1 MAISASS
8 TAPGKV
14 VPHRAWDDVS
24 VRVKIT
30 LIAAVASVWGTAVG
44 VAVSQ
49 WHLGTLALLLGCAV
63 VTLATIML
71 GRTWV
76 AQPIEDIVV
85 QLQRITRPQRPL
97 STSKLPRHRK
107 DEIGQL
113 ARAVH
118 QMNVQSRRDRVDA
131 SQLRRTLDSRV
142 EHATRR
148 ATAQLSQLA
157 MRDPMTTLA
166 NRRFIEHHLED
177 LVQTCRSSRTD
188 LICIMMDLDNFK
200 PINDTL
206 GHKAGDALIGAVGQI
221 IKASVREQDY
231 AVRMGGDEFAVFM
244 PGCDTARADQ
254 FAARL
259 RVLIKGQAQT
269 LLGNEQHLDVSVG
282 ISSLLRDGVS
292 NGLHLLEVADDLLYQ
307 AKSAGKGRNAGA

>member
-1 MAISASS
+1 MAVNVSS
-8 TAPGKV
+8 TAPGKA

-24 VRVKIT
+24 VRAKIA
-30 LIAAVASVWGTAVG
+30 LVAAVASVWGTAAG
-44 VAVSQ
+44 AAVTQ

-71 GRTWV
+71 GRMWI

-85 QLQRITRPQRPL
+85 QLQRITRPERPL
-97 STSKLPRHRK
+97 STSKLPRHRQ
-107 DEIGQL
+107 DEIGRL

-131 SQLRRTLDSRV
+131 NQLRRTLDSRV

-177 LVQTCRSSRTD
+177 LVQTCRSSCTD

-206 GHKAGDALIGAVGQI
+206 GHKAGDALIAAVGKI

-244 PGCDTARADQ
+244 PHCDTTRADQ

-259 RVLIKGQAQT
+259 RVLIREQAQT

-282 ISSLLRDGVS
+282 ISSLRRDSVS